1 MLFQVSSDLNRFCQG
16 RIGLGMVGNVRRGY
30 FWSGQ
35 VKTGQ
40 ATLLQVMSC

>member
-1 MLFQVSSDLNRFCQG
+1 MLFRVSSGYIVFYQD